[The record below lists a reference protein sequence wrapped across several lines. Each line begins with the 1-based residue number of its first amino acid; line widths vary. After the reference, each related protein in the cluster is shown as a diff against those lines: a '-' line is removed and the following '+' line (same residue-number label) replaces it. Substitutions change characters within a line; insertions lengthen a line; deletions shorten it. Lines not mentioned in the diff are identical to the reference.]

1 MPRTTTLEA
10 PGCPPFRALTFDVL
24 GLVKVVEARSN
35 QGGIPKVVDVWGKPD
50 ASQCVLAA
58 SSNDREFD
66 PLVAVAR
73 KSGLVEVLSPING
86 DVRAS
91 IPNISQSDIQ
101 PQDAI
106 AGLHMFRKHRSEL
119 SSRSCTLLTCTTK
132 GHASLRSV
140 EVPEVPGDSFS
151 GDTPTT
157 WNVCG
162 AGDIV
167 CCEVDGSENYALFG
181 GKGVEVNVW
190 DLENCTK
197 IWNAKSPAKNSLGIF
212 TPTWFTSAAFL
223 NKDDHRKF
231 VAGTNSHQVRLYDI
245 SAQRRP
251 VISFDFRETPIKAV
265 AEDLDGNTVYV
276 GNGSGDLASV
286 DIRTGKLLGCFLGKC
301 SGSIRSIA
309 RHPQLPLIASCGL
322 DSYLR
327 IWDIKSRQLLSAV
340 FLKQHLTNVVFDS
353 HIGNEEIAVSGA
365 PLPPTEQRN
374 ANATVDRDAED
385 SDRDAEESDRD
396 TEESLPIKRKKKS
409 KEHSGSKKLKF
420 KKRGKKLKEEG
431 IDAS

>member
-91 IPNISQSDIQ
+91 IPNSSQSDIQ

-119 SSRSCTLLTCTTK
+119 SSRSCTLLTCTTR

-151 GDTPTT
+151 GDTPTK

-162 AGDIV
+162 AGDI
-167 CCEVDGSENYALFG
+167 
-181 GKGVEVNVW
+181 
-190 DLENCTK
+190 
-197 IWNAKSPAKNSLGIF
+197 PAKNSLDIF
-212 TPTWFTSAAFL
+212 TPTWFTSATFL

-245 SAQRRP
+245 SAQRKP

-276 GNGSGDLASV
+276 GNGSGDLASI
-286 DIRTGKLLGCFLGKC
+286 DIRTG
-301 SGSIRSIA
+301 
-309 RHPQLPLIASCGL
+309 L
-322 DSYLR
+322 DCYLR

-365 PLPPTEQRN
+365 PLPPKEQRD
-374 ANATVDRDAED
+374 ANATADRNVED
-385 SDRDAEESDRD
+385 SGRDAEESDRD
-396 TEESLPIKRKKKS
+396 TEESLPVKRKKKS

-420 KKRGKKLKEEG
+420 KKRGKKLKEES
-431 IDAS
+431 INAS